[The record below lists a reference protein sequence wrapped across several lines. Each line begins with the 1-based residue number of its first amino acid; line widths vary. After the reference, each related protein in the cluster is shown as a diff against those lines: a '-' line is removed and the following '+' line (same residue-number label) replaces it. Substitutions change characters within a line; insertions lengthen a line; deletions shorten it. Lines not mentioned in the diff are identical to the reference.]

1 MSKRAQPAAS
11 ASSSSA
17 PASHFVRYERE
28 DDGSRKLAE
37 HFVKFVAE
45 QMLGGM
51 DRAERLSFAPFQLG
65 LDDSHVEVLENVGVI
80 KRKDNTFLAE
90 RGDIFYVPAAERD
103 RCARE
108 GDAVREL
115 EGRIELVWQEP
126 AAVEERPHQAQR
138 LVEKAGYSGSSASLA
153 EPPLALW
160 SLGAPGG
167 PPALP
172 TSQKTYNSPMQRLLR
187 APPGMEN
194 GMRTRLEGSALGGI
208 IAAPAEEGFSRVE
221 VIEHCVQVAGFDI
234 ETAEGAEPPPLF
246 IAMTSKAPTFSER
259 EDILWVLLARDP
271 DIHQRLVGGGGL
283 TAAELWE
290 KVDPLGVG
298 DRFSLQSQY
307 GRTLVSFV
315 KQATGDFPAHL
326 KSSEIDMWE

>member
-1 MSKRAQPAAS
+1 MLKVQCASAQFLGFVRAAPAMSKRAQPAAS

-103 RCARE
+103 RCARA

-138 LVEKAGYSGSSASLA
+138 LVEKVRHAGRLPRAAPLL
-153 EPPLALW
+153 PPL
-160 SLGAPGG
+160 SLLHGRRHRR
-167 PPALP
+167 
-172 TSQKTYNSPMQRLLR
+172 N
-187 APPGMEN
+187 
-194 GMRTRLEGSALGGI
+194 
-208 IAAPAEEGFSRVE
+208 
-221 VIEHCVQVAGFDI
+221 
-234 ETAEGAEPPPLF
+234 
-246 IAMTSKAPTFSER
+246 
-259 EDILWVLLARDP
+259 
-271 DIHQRLVGGGGL
+271 
-283 TAAELWE
+283 
-290 KVDPLGVG
+290 
-298 DRFSLQSQY
+298 
-307 GRTLVSFV
+307 GRTWGGRADVLN
-315 KQATGDFPAHL
+315 P
-326 KSSEIDMWE
+326 